1 LTTNNI
7 FNYFIFFYFIL
18 FYFIYII
25 LNTIYK
31 FLKFTLLA
39 SDSVIDESLSNIL
52 KLGRLDIP
60 NLEAY
65 YKHIINMFE
74 IRKLHQ
80 QVINFTK
87 YAVGLY
93 SDKRILTVEVYNFD

>member
-1 LTTNNI
+1 
-7 FNYFIFFYFIL
+7 
-18 FYFIYII
+18 
-25 LNTIYK
+25 
-31 FLKFTLLA
+31 
-39 SDSVIDESLSNIL
+39 L